1 MLAVR
6 LATAVATGELR
17 RPPLTVATAILM
29 PPVAAVLGG
38 TQGTVELAGLDTV
51 SQGTVELAGLAEAAV
66 MTGGHDLRLT
76 EAELEFLVK
85 GPTVLVEHLGTTEEQ
100 PPVGQAQGV
109 PV

>member
-6 LATAVATGELR
+6 LATAVAMEELR

-51 SQGTVELAGLAEAAV
+51 SRGPLVQAVLAEAAV

-76 EAELEFLVK
+76 AVSYTHLTL
-85 GPTVLVEHLGTTEEQ
+85 PTNREV
-100 PPVGQAQGV
+100 
-109 PV
+109 